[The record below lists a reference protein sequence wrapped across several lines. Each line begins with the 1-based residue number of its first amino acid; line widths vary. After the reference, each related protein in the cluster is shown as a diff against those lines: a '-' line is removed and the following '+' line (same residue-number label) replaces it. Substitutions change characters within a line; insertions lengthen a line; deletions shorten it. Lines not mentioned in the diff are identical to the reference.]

1 MTESA
6 PLPSTEMVEAELAMD
21 LRVYGSCY
29 WRVVDGEKVRVHPC
43 DVITNA
49 NSETLHPCGTCASET
64 TGEQP

>member
-1 MTESA
+1 
-6 PLPSTEMVEAELAMD
+6 MVEAELAMD